1 MLNSRLLCHVV
12 VLCSEIKT
20 QTCTQK
26 IPHPP
31 SYTPYGLAAQEN
43 TLSSFKGRHTSTLS
57 RVGEGDR
64 FFSPRVQQ
72 KSLRIL
78 YQMPGS
84 PKKIAVTLPRGV
96 RIKPA
101 DSKSLRETIKPGS
114 KSIGPHPFVLR
125 HAPARTSIMN
135 APIPSLAEPNIKLNK
150 PRNRPSQSR
159 SGSGSP
165 SNSRP
170 RSPKMLLETNFGS
183 KSNKGPGFPKQ
194 KNNRNLRVGGLR
206 ARAVGKHEFENLAEA
221 AKINLARNLARK
233 K

>member
-84 PKKIAVTLPRGV
+84 PKKIAVTLPREV
-96 RIKPA
+96 RINPEPGNR
-101 DSKSLRETIKPGS
+101 SLRKTIRPGS
-114 KSIGPHPFVLR
+114 KNIGPHPIVLR

-135 APIPSLAEPNIKLNK
+135 APIPSLAEPNIKPKK

-159 SGSGSP
+159 PGSGSP

-170 RSPKMLLETNFGS
+170 RSPKKLLETNFGS

-194 KNNRNLRVGGLR
+194 NNNR
-206 ARAVGKHEFENLAEA
+206 FESLAQA
-221 AKINLARNLARK
+221 AMRNLARQK
-233 K
+233 